1 MLTTPDSS
9 ARVSQSVQI
18 SVAGIRSTTRLGL
31 FAGSIAVVE
40 RFCSTIAQY
49 SFTTRRRSNWEESRW
64 AALDVLAQINT
75 PEVGRSSRWTIPR

>member
-18 SVAGIRSTTRLGL
+18 SSAGTRSPRRLGL
-31 FAGSIAVVE
+31 VAGSIAVIE

-49 SFTTRRRSNWEESRW
+49 SFTTRRRSNCEESRC

-75 PEVGRSSRWTIPR
+75 PDVGRSSRWTIPR